1 MINWGSGNHSTFRNS
16 FYATSFLWKICITP
30 VFTKQKNL
38 KRIFTFTKIKNK
50 KAKIEISIRHLF
62 CREFLYRQCTPWAE
76 CSLPALSWEPLS
88 ASSHRSFGL
97 CLWASVLYLG
107 LFCVSVNKTFPKV
120 TGSSLYTILAYE
132 RFHKNTT
139 FREWRKPANRL
150 AQNMKINISGW
161 IMYTPRKIS
170 FWTKCTPMPTPVK
183 YYMSIIQWC

>member
-1 MINWGSGNHSTFRNS
+1 M
-16 FYATSFLWKICITP
+16 
-30 VFTKQKNL
+30 
-38 KRIFTFTKIKNK
+38 
-50 KAKIEISIRHLF
+50 
-62 CREFLYRQCTPWAE
+62 
-76 CSLPALSWEPLS
+76 
-88 ASSHRSFGL
+88 
-97 CLWASVLYLG
+97 LYLG

-170 FWTKCTPMPTPVK
+170 F
-183 YYMSIIQWC
+183 